1 MSNFLNMCTYLENTL
16 IIISNARFTVNKH
29 AFFLLVGGV
38 GGREG
43 IGNVNGSMFAHCLTV
58 LLFAF
63 ADSLNIIN
71 MGYSCGLQCPL
82 PWCRSSFIDS
92 YTISC
97 SQF

>member
-16 IIISNARFTVNKH
+16 INISNARFTLNKH
-29 AFFLLVGGV
+29 AFFLLVG

-63 ADSLNIIN
+63 ADSLNRN
-71 MGYSCGLQCPL
+71 NVGYSCGLQSRCPL
-82 PWCRSSFIDS
+82 PRCRSSFIDI

-97 SQF
+97 SQ